1 MQVGGG
7 GGEWRWKVEMGGRG
21 GMWEGEV
28 GNGGGRWRWKV
39 EGVMPTIR
47 NMIV

>member
-1 MQVGGG
+1 MQVEGG
-7 GGEWRWKVEMGGRG
+7 GGEWRWKVEMGGGG

-28 GNGGGRWRWKV
+28 GNGGGRWRCSV
-39 EGVMPTIR
+39 EAVMPTIR